1 MAALGFQPIEC
12 NFEDEYDVFANEY
25 IIYIYLYQTPPDIN
39 QFIAYYNKKVGIVLF
54 DNKTYTPS
62 NIFHN
67 FHIILKTA
75 RYRLQKRFYNDIYNN
90 SITEEILAIVDSEI
104 EKIKQLLE

>member
-1 MAALGFQPIEC
+1 MAALGFQPIEY

-25 IIYIYLYQTPPDIN
+25 IMYAYLYEMPPDIN
-39 QFIAYYNKKVGIVLF
+39 QFIAYYNKKTGIVLF
-54 DNKTYTPS
+54 DDKTYTPS

-75 RYRLQKRFYNDIYNN
+75 RYRLQKRLYNDVYNN

-104 EKIKQLLE
+104 DKIKQFIE